1 ENFKGIRERVKLDF
15 RPITLLFGANSAGK
29 STVLHALHY
38 AREVFERHN
47 LDADQT
53 IAGGKYIDLGGFEH
67 FVNRRDHDEVLHAQ
81 KQLRL
86 RIEVALT
93 AKDLPSFDAN
103 FDLMSEQ
110 LDLEFHSLLNEIKSA
125 AVEVA
130 IGWSTVEHCPYVAS
144 TTIFYNDLALAQIV
158 TPQNLRGFVLKFTRV
173 VPDPNDSENF
183 VEDSTLDHPCLKR
196 VGDTRRGEGQITV

>member
-1 ENFKGIRERVKLDF
+1 MITSITIENFKGIRDRVKLDF

-29 STVLHALHY
+29 STILHALHY

-110 LDLEFHSLLNEIKSA
+110 LELNASHAGA
-125 AVEVA
+125 A
-130 IGWSTVEHCPYVAS
+130 GRRCP
-144 TTIFYNDLALAQIV
+144 
-158 TPQNLRGFVLKFTRV
+158 
-173 VPDPNDSENF
+173 
-183 VEDSTLDHPCLKR
+183 
-196 VGDTRRGEGQITV
+196 